1 MGYAT
6 SQQLARYHQL
16 YQNIE
21 VTFTKEVIRTT
32 GLIPQQVFLKSLGG
46 QWPCVINSTSLVGAK
61 VIAGIKSG
69 VYEKIQQGVASVSLR
84 FSFLNMEKNE
94 PFSFFVAAKVTGMT
108 PYAGSPDLILINL
121 AFTQRAPDDLIERLG
136 TLLEAN
142 VNSTKR
148 REERIIVTPDALRK
162 LGIAQK
168 ETIVFIQGIPR
179 RCILRDVSFSG
190 AKVIMVGIATFLNE
204 KEVVL
209 RIDFE
214 DPRNAV
220 GIKGKIVRTEDVEGR
235 RDLVAL
241 AIRYDEGEVPMAYKM
256 HINNFISQQRKT
268 VEGDRDEEPSQKQ
281 AAAKGAPAA
290 AKGNGDGTEEKKEA
304 PNGSAPAPDV
314 PDQPKETPAAEA

>member
-32 GLIPQQVFLKSLGG
+32 GLIPQQVFVKSLGG
-46 QWPCVINSTSLVGAK
+46 QWPCVINSTSLLGAK

-69 VYEKIQQGVASVSLR
+69 IYEKIQQGTPSVSLR

-94 PFSFFVAAKVTGMT
+94 PFSFFVAAKITGMT
-108 PYAGSPDLILINL
+108 QYAGSPDLILINL
-121 AFTQRAPDDLIERLG
+121 AYTQRAPDDLIERLG
-136 TLLEAN
+136 SLLEAN
-142 VNSTKR
+142 MNSTKR
-148 REERIIVTPDALRK
+148 REERILVTPDALRK

-190 AKVIMVGIATFLNE
+190 AKVIMVGIASFLQD

-209 RIDFE
+209 RIDLE

-220 GIKGKIVRTEDVEGR
+220 GIKGTIVRTEDVEGR

-241 AIRYDEGEVPMAYKM
+241 AIQYHEAEVPMAYKM
-256 HINNFISQQRKT
+256 HVNNYISQLRKNS
-268 VEGDRDEEPSQKQ
+268 DDDHDEEPKEKP
-281 AAAKGAPAA
+281 AASKGKAAEAPEAGPAEGGGSLDELPEDPLAPAA
-290 AKGNGDGTEEKKEA
+290 
-304 PNGSAPAPDV
+304 PNA
-314 PDQPKETPAAEA
+314 